1 MSVIV
6 KIALRNLRR
15 NLRRTLI
22 TTAAIALGL
31 ALLMFSSGGTDGMCN
46 NMIATGTGSMA
57 GHVVIEGKE
66 QPDADRQPL
75 LEDAPA
81 LAEALAELAPEATVT
96 QRITLEGLLTSPTGA
111 VGVGVGGVQP
121 EPEAAVNKV
130 DDRIVEG
137 HYLDGDPRGIV
148 LGRTLAQSLDVQ
160 LGDKVVLMAEGAE
173 EIESRLFRVQGI
185 FVMGIDA
192 IDGFYAQVP
201 LEAAQEMLGSAQG
214 AQQIAAHL
222 PSSRDT
228 ERVTQRVQER
238 LAERAELEVL
248 PWQEALPQLAE
259 YVAAEQGEIYVMYT
273 VIFFMVGLGIV
284 NTVLMSV
291 LERMRELGVM
301 LALGTTPRQLAAL
314 VLTEA
319 ALLGLFASAVGVLV
333 GLAINWPMTVYGLD
347 MSALTGGTM
356 EVAGLPLDLRLYAD
370 LDPVKVAFYVLGV
383 WLLTVAAAIYPAF
396 KAASIQPVASLA
408 QR

>member
-1 MSVIV
+1 MSVIL

-22 TTAAIALGL
+22 TAAAITLGL

-57 GHVVIEGKE
+57 GHVVIEGTE
-66 QPDADRQPL
+66 LPGVDRRPL
-75 LEDAPA
+75 LDDAPA
-81 LAEALAELAPEATVT
+81 LAAALAEVAPEATIT

-111 VGVGVGGVQP
+111 VGVAVGAVQP

-130 DDRIVEG
+130 DDRIVLG

-148 LGRTLAQSLDVQ
+148 LGRTLAESLDVE

-173 EIESRLFRVQGI
+173 QIESRLFRVQGI

-201 LEAAQEMLGSAQG
+201 LEAAQQMLGSEQG

-222 PSSRDT
+222 PSSRET
-228 ERVTQRVQER
+228 EDVTQAARER
-238 LAERAELEVL
+238 LSHRGELEVMS
-248 PWQEALPQLAE
+248 WQQALPQLAE

-319 ALLGLFASAVGVLV
+319 ALLGLFACAAGVLLGV
-333 GLAINWPMTVYGLD
+333 AINWPMSTHGLD

-356 EVAGLPLDLRLYAD
+356 EVAGLPLDLRIFSD

-383 WLLTVAAAIYPAF
+383 WLLTVAAAIYPAI